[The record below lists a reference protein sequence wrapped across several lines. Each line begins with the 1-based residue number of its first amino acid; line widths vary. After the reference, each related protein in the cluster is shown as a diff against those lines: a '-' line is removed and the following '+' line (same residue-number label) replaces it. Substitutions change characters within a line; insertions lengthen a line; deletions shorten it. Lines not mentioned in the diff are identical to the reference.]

1 MPDDNSPVP
10 ATTKVYF
17 GVSLELNGT
26 VISLE
31 PKNAIQDLKTKGIE
45 VELPPGER
53 VYLGT
58 AGGSLKSIFNTLGVD
73 DLDDY
78 VNDDGT
84 LNEQQLPDIAPLR
97 TAARIVSSAG
107 LYVEEFHL
115 RIPGRN
121 PTNTANPDA
130 IQNTKDSTAYTVAVS
145 AEWKDGQGRLIEGL
159 DLQLRGLYFKV
170 SNQS

>member
-1 MPDDNSPVP
+1 MLSPSPSP
-10 ATTKVYF
+10 APSPTKVYF
-17 GVSLELNGT
+17 GVSLELNGK

-31 PKNAIQDLKTKGIE
+31 PKNAIQELKTKGIE

-58 AGGSLKSIFNTLGVD
+58 AGDSLKSIFNTLGVD

-78 VNDDGT
+78 INDDGT

-115 RIPGRN
+115 RIPG
-121 PTNTANPDA
+121 ANPA
-130 IQNTKDSTAYTVAVS
+130 GSNPSEIQNTKESTAYTVAVS

-170 SNQS
+170 SNES